1 MADYY
6 ERLGV
11 ARDSN
16 ADTLKKAYRK
26 LAMQYHPDRNSSP
39 DAEQN
44 FKQVTEA
51 YEVLRDPEQ
60 RQLYDRFGEAGIK
73 RGAGGGPAGGPAGG
87 FGGFD
92 FADAFE
98 VFMREFGGMGFGDIF
113 GGRASRSGGPRRG
126 ADLKMRLKVSLE
138 EAARGVER
146 SVEIQVLDSCSP
158 CGGSGAEPG
167 TAPERCATCHGAG
180 EVRQVQRSMLGQF
193 VSVRPCPD
201 CGGVGER
208 ILSPCTV
215 CSGGGRV
222 RAERSVK
229 LEVPPGVSTDDYL
242 KLSGRGNAG
251 PGGGPRGD
259 VLVLVEV
266 VGDRRFQRI
275 GDDLVYNLA
284 VTMSQ
289 AALGSEVD
297 VPTIIDGDAKLKVP
311 QGIQSGQALRLRGR
325 GMPRLRGSGRG
336 DQVVRVLIWTPTDLS
351 REERELL
358 EQLRKVESQP
368 PEPDTGEPGF
378 WERVKR
384 AFTA

>member
-11 ARDSN
+11 SRGAD
-16 ADTLKKAYRK
+16 ADTIKKAYRK
-26 LAMQYHPDRNSSP
+26 LAMEYHPDRNDSP
-39 DAEQN
+39 DAEEN
-44 FKQVTEA
+44 FKRVTEA

-60 RQLYDRFGEAGIK
+60 RQLYDRFGEAGVR
-73 RGAGGGPAGGPAGG
+73 RGAGAGPAGG

-98 VFMREFGGMGFGDIF
+98 VFMREFGGMGLGDIF
-113 GGRASRSGGPRRG
+113 GARGSGAAGPRRG
-126 ADLKMRLKVSLE
+126 SDLKLRLKVSLE

-146 SVEIQVLDSCSP
+146 SVTIKVLDSCSR

-180 EVRQVQRSMLGQF
+180 QVRQVQRSMLGQF

-208 ILSPCTV
+208 ILSPCTE

-222 RAERSVK
+222 RVDRTVK
-229 LEVPPGVSTDDYL
+229 LDVPAGVSTDDYL

-251 PGGGPRGD
+251 PSGGPRGD

-266 VGDRRFQRI
+266 EDDRRFQRV

-289 AALGSEVD
+289 AALGAEVE
-297 VPTIIDGDAKLKVP
+297 VPTIIDGTARLKVP

-325 GMPRLRGSGRG
+325 GMPRLRASGRG
-336 DQVVRVLIWTPTDLS
+336 DQVVRVLVWTPTTLS
-351 REERELL
+351 REERDLL
-358 EQLRKVESQP
+358 ERLREVEAAP
-368 PEPDTGEPGF
+368 PEPDTSEPGF

>member
-6 ERLGV
+6 GRLGV
-11 ARDSN
+11 AKDSDV
-16 ADTLKKAYRK
+16 DTIKKAYRK
-26 LAMQYHPDRNSSP
+26 LAMQYHPDRNDAP
-39 DAEQN
+39 DAEEQ
-44 FKQVTEA
+44 FKRVTEA

-73 RGAGGGPAGGPAGG
+73 RGAGGGPAGG
-87 FGGFD
+87 FGSFD

-113 GGRASRSGGPRRG
+113 GGRASQPNRPRRG
-126 ADLKMRLKVSLE
+126 ADLKMRLRVSLE

-146 SVEIQVLDSCSP
+146 SVEIQVLDSCSL

-167 TAPERCATCHGAG
+167 TAPERCTTCHGAG

-208 ILSPCTV
+208 ILSPCPE

-229 LEVPPGVSTDDYL
+229 LEVPAGVSTDDYL

-251 PGGGPRGD
+251 PGGGSRGD

-266 VGDRRFQRI
+266 DEDRRFQRV

-297 VPTIIDGDAKLKVP
+297 VPTIIDGYAKLKVP

-336 DQVVRVLIWTPTDLS
+336 DQVVRVLVWTPTDLS

-368 PEPDTGEPGF
+368 PEPDTDDPGF

>member
-6 ERLGV
+6 TRLGV
-11 ARDSN
+11 EKDSDP
-16 ADTLKKAYRK
+16 DTIKKAYRK
-26 LAMQYHPDRNSSP
+26 LAMEFHPDRNSSP
-39 DAEQN
+39 DAEEN
-44 FKQVTEA
+44 FKRVTEA

-73 RGAGGGPAGGPAGG
+73 RGAGGGPTGG

-113 GGRASRSGGPRRG
+113 GGRASRSSGPRRG
-126 ADLKMRLKVSLE
+126 GDLKLRLKVSLE

-146 SVEIQVLDSCSP
+146 SVKIKVLDSCSR

-167 TAPERCATCHGAG
+167 TAPERCGTCSGAG

-201 CGGVGER
+201 CGGAGER
-208 ILSPCTV
+208 ILSPCSE
-215 CSGGGRV
+215 CSGEGRV
-222 RAERSVK
+222 RTDRTVQ
-229 LEVPPGVSTDDYL
+229 LQVPAGVSTDDYL

-251 PGGGPRGD
+251 RGGGPRGD

-266 VGDRRFQRI
+266 ESDPRFQRV

-289 AALGSEVD
+289 AALGADIE
-297 VPTIIDGDAKLKVP
+297 VPTIIDGNAMLKIP

-325 GMPRLRGSGRG
+325 GMPRLRDSGRG
-336 DQVVRVLIWTPTDLS
+336 DQVVRVLVWTPTSLT
-351 REERELL
+351 REERDLL
-358 EQLRKVESQP
+358 EQLREVESEP
-368 PEPDTGEPGF
+368 PEPDTEEPGF

>member
-6 ERLGV
+6 TRLGV
-11 ARDSN
+11 EKDSDP
-16 ADTLKKAYRK
+16 DTIKKAYRK
-26 LAMQYHPDRNSSP
+26 LAMEFHPDRNSSP
-39 DAEQN
+39 DAEEN
-44 FKQVTEA
+44 FKRVTEA

-73 RGAGGGPAGGPAGG
+73 RGAGGGPTGG

-113 GGRASRSGGPRRG
+113 GGRASRSSGPRRG
-126 ADLKMRLKVSLE
+126 GDLKLRLKVSLE

-146 SVEIQVLDSCSP
+146 GVKIKVLDSCSR

-167 TAPERCATCHGAG
+167 TAPERCGTCSGAG

-201 CGGVGER
+201 CGGAGER
-208 ILSPCTV
+208 ILSPCSE
-215 CSGGGRV
+215 CSGEGRV
-222 RAERSVK
+222 RTDRTVQ
-229 LEVPPGVSTDDYL
+229 LQVPAGVSTDDYL

-251 PGGGPRGD
+251 RGGGPRGD

-266 VGDRRFQRI
+266 ESDPRFQRV

-289 AALGSEVD
+289 AALGADIE
-297 VPTIIDGDAKLKVP
+297 VPTIIDGNAMLKIP

-325 GMPRLRGSGRG
+325 GMPRLRDSGRG
-336 DQVVRVLIWTPTDLS
+336 DQVVRVLVWTPTSLT
-351 REERELL
+351 REERDLL
-358 EQLRKVESQP
+358 EQLREVESEP
-368 PEPDTGEPGF
+368 PEPDTEEPGF

>member
-11 ARDSN
+11 SRDSD

-26 LAMQYHPDRNSSP
+26 LAMQYHPDRNDSP

-60 RQLYDRFGEAGIK
+60 RQLYDRFGEAGVK
-73 RGAGGGPAGGPAGG
+73 RGAGGGPAGGPGGG

-113 GGRASRSGGPRRG
+113 GGRASRSSGPRRG

-146 SVEIQVLDSCSP
+146 SVEIQVLDSCSL

-201 CGGVGER
+201 CGGLGER
-208 ILSPCTV
+208 ILSPCPE

-229 LEVPPGVSTDDYL
+229 LEVPAGVSTDDYL

-251 PGGGPRGD
+251 PDGGPRGD

-266 VGDRRFQRI
+266 EEDRRFQRI

-297 VPTIIDGDAKLKVP
+297 VPTIIDGEAKLKVP

-351 REERELL
+351 REERDLL
-358 EQLRKVESQP
+358 EQLREVESQP

>member
-6 ERLGV
+6 GRLGV
-11 ARDSN
+11 AKDSE
-16 ADTLKKAYRK
+16 ADTIKKAYRK

-44 FKQVTEA
+44 FKRVTEA

-60 RQLYDRFGEAGIK
+60 RQLYDRFGEAGVK
-73 RGAGGGPAGGPAGG
+73 RGVGGGPAGG

-113 GGRASRSGGPRRG
+113 GGRASRSNRPRRG

-146 SVEIQVLDSCSP
+146 SVEIQVLDSCSL

-208 ILSPCTV
+208 ILSPCPE

-229 LEVPPGVSTDDYL
+229 LEVPAGVSTDDYL

-266 VGDRRFQRI
+266 DEDRRFQRV

-297 VPTIIDGDAKLKVP
+297 VPTIIDGYAKLKVP

-336 DQVVRVLIWTPTDLS
+336 DQVVRVLVWTPTDLS

-368 PEPDTGEPGF
+368 PEPDTDEPGF

>member
-6 ERLGV
+6 KRLGV
-11 ARDSN
+11 EKDSD
-16 ADTLKKAYRK
+16 ADTIKKAYRK
-26 LAMQYHPDRNSSP
+26 LAMEYHPDRNSSP
-39 DAEQN
+39 DAEEN
-44 FKQVTEA
+44 FKRVTEA

-73 RGAGGGPAGGPAGG
+73 RGAGGGPAGG

-113 GGRASRSGGPRRG
+113 GGRASRSSGPRRG
-126 ADLKMRLKVSLE
+126 GDLKLRLKVSLE

-146 SVEIQVLDSCSP
+146 GVKIKVLDSCSR

-167 TAPERCATCHGAG
+167 TAPERCGTCNGAG

-201 CGGVGER
+201 CGGAGER
-208 ILSPCTV
+208 ILSPCSE
-215 CSGGGRV
+215 CSGEGRV
-222 RAERSVK
+222 RIDRTVQ
-229 LEVPPGVSTDDYL
+229 LQVPAGVSTDDYL

-251 PGGGPRGD
+251 RGGGPRGD

-266 VGDRRFQRI
+266 ESDPRFQRV

-289 AALGSEVD
+289 AALGADIE
-297 VPTIIDGDAKLKVP
+297 VPTIIDGNAMLKIP

-325 GMPRLRGSGRG
+325 GMPRLRDSGRG
-336 DQVVRVLIWTPTDLS
+336 DQVVRVLVWTPTSLT
-351 REERELL
+351 REERDLL
-358 EQLRKVESQP
+358 EQLREVESEP
-368 PEPDTGEPGF
+368 PEPDTEEPGF

>member
-6 ERLGV
+6 TRLGV
-11 ARDSN
+11 EKDSDP
-16 ADTLKKAYRK
+16 DTIKKAYRK
-26 LAMQYHPDRNSSP
+26 LAMEFHPDRNSSP
-39 DAEQN
+39 DAEEN
-44 FKQVTEA
+44 FKRVTEA

-73 RGAGGGPAGGPAGG
+73 RGAGGGPTGG

-113 GGRASRSGGPRRG
+113 GGRASRSSGPRRG
-126 ADLKMRLKVSLE
+126 GDLKLRLKVSLE

-146 SVEIQVLDSCSP
+146 SVKIKVLDSCSR

-167 TAPERCATCHGAG
+167 TAPERCGTCSGAG

-201 CGGVGER
+201 CGGAGER
-208 ILSPCTV
+208 ILSPCSE
-215 CSGGGRV
+215 CSGEGRV
-222 RAERSVK
+222 RTDRTVQ
-229 LEVPPGVSTDDYL
+229 LQVPAGVSTDDYL

-251 PGGGPRGD
+251 RGGGPRGD

-266 VGDRRFQRI
+266 ESDPRFQRV

-289 AALGSEVD
+289 AALGADIE
-297 VPTIIDGDAKLKVP
+297 VPTIIDGNAMLKIP

-325 GMPRLRGSGRG
+325 GMPRLRDSGRG
-336 DQVVRVLIWTPTDLS
+336 DQVVRVLVWTPTSLS

-358 EQLRKVESQP
+358 EKLREVESP
-368 PEPDTGEPGF
+368 APEPDTEEPGF